1 MTNIL
6 VIDEDEES
14 RSLIRTILGGAGYE
28 VYEAC
33 DGHAAVVCCQVH
45 AIDLVIT
52 DILLPEPGS
61 LETIRA
67 LRTRHHPAKIIA
79 MAVGGHRALGH
90 LLEMSLLVGAHR
102 TLQKPIQPSLLL
114 TQVQTLLVG
123 T

>member
-6 VIDEDEES
+6 VIDEDEDS
-14 RSLIRTILGGAGYE
+14 RSLLRTVLGGAGYE

-33 DGHAAVVCCQVH
+33 DGHAAVACCQVH
-45 AIDLVIT
+45 TIDVVIT
-52 DILLPEPGS
+52 DVLLPEPGS

-67 LRTRHHPAKIIA
+67 LRTRHHPTKIIA
-79 MAVGGHRALGH
+79 MAAAGHRALGH

-102 TLQKPIQPSLLL
+102 TVQKPIQPSILL
-114 TQVQTLLVG
+114 TQVQTLLAG